1 MSYKYWCFFYKMLY
15 IYLISHNNPNI
26 KTHTYIGCTE
36 SFLKRLNQHNGLETG
51 GPRVTKR
58 AAGSW
63 VPVLILKYDREKHTI
78 SSKEI
83 KREWKQ
89 SSRGLQSR
97 VQRGIQ
103 LAVKYKLPIVMPKT
117 EDSNID
123 IIKFINERW
132 KDDKAILTDED
143 WEHILSSDF

>member
-1 MSYKYWCFFYKMLY
+1 MLY

-36 SFLKRLNQHNGLETG
+36 SFLKRLNQHNGLEPG
-51 GPRVTKR
+51 GPRITRR

-63 VPVLILKYDREKHTI
+63 VPVLILKYDREQHSI

-97 VQRGIQ
+97 IQ
-103 LAVKYKLPIVMPKT
+103 KGFELAVQYKIPIIMPKT
-117 EDSNID
+117 ANSSLDS
-123 IIKFINERW
+123 IKFINERW
-132 KDDKAILTDED
+132 DCDRAVLTDQD
-143 WEHILSSDF
+143 WEHMLSSDF